1 MPAHSDTSSFKFMQ
15 PKLMARAQ
23 PKSKE
28 ETKLENER
36 KKKEIFEDS
45 REASIAIF
53 KAQAGLKKT

>member
-1 MPAHSDTSSFKFMQ
+1 MQ